1 MIDGRWYINGG
12 GDETFGDEACHT
24 FPSFILSLQRCN
36 CKLLM
41 DAGQY
46 LPDSLAAVGQEMQV
60 FHHFWFQIFQL
71 IAVFCFSVATKV

>member
-1 MIDGRWYINGG
+1 
-12 GDETFGDEACHT
+12 
-24 FPSFILSLQRCN
+24 
-36 CKLLM
+36 M

-46 LPDSLAAVGQEMQV
+46 LPDSLAAVGQEMRV